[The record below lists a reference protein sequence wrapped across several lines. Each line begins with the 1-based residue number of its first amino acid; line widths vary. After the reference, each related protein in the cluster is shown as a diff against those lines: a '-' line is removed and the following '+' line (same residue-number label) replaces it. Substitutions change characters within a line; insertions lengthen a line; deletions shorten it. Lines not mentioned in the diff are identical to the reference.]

1 MPSPALVRAALRGAL
16 LALAAL
22 VLARAAAAGSPPRAD
37 AGAAPAVSRIVSINP
52 SLTAMLLALGAR
64 GELVGV
70 DDYSARQNPE
80 LADLPRVG
88 GLHDTSLEA
97 IVALAPDLV
106 VLVPSLEQREVRER
120 LAELGISHLALD
132 PTSFDDVLA
141 AIEALGRRTGREG
154 AARERVT
161 AIRAT
166 RDAMLHERAGRP
178 RVRGVLVLTRDPLY
192 VVGGG
197 SFIDEMLAITGVEN
211 LGRALTGSYPRA
223 SLEWLVAA
231 QPDLIVD
238 AGGDAEAARS
248 FWSRWPS
255 LPAVGSG
262 RVVSIPEG
270 VATLPGPW
278 LDRGLETLARA
289 ISGTES
295 VGSGSP
301 SDTPSSR
308 GGRLPTDASEGAQP
322 TRHPPRSPCAG
333 GEGGREP
340 PPPTRPPAGR
350 GGSRP

>member
-1 MPSPALVRAALRGAL
+1 MLSPALVRAALRGAL
-16 LALAAL
+16 LALAVG
-22 VLARAAAAGSPPRAD
+22 VLARAAAGGSPARAD
-37 AGAAPAVSRIVSINP
+37 AGAAPAASRIVSINP

-64 GELVGV
+64 DALVGV

-80 LADLPRVG
+80 LAELPRVG

-97 IVALAPDLV
+97 IVTLAPDLV
-106 VLVPSLEQREVRER
+106 VLVPSVEQREVRER
-120 LAELGISHLALD
+120 LTGLGVPHLALD

-141 AIEALGRRTGREG
+141 AIEALGRRTGRER
-154 AARERVT
+154 AARERVS
-161 AIRAT
+161 AIRDA
-166 RDAMLHERAGRP
+166 RDAMLRERAGRP

-197 SFIDEMLAITGVEN
+197 SFIDEMLAIAGVEN
-211 LGRALTGSYPRA
+211 LGRTLAGTYPRA
-223 SLEWLVAA
+223 SLEWLVAV

-255 LPAVGSG
+255 LPAVGRG

-289 ISGTES
+289 IWPAQG
-295 VGSGSP
+295 VP
-301 SDTPSSR
+301 AASR
-308 GGRLPTDASEGAQP
+308 GAP
-322 TRHPPRSPCAG
+322 
-333 GEGGREP
+333 
-340 PPPTRPPAGR
+340 
-350 GGSRP
+350 